1 MWCVSQG
8 FVGYKRVSHQCWYMS
23 SECPSLA
30 EACLSC
36 LILQMGFWNSW
47 VDADALTRDCLTLL
61 VSLQTLSQLLGV
73 FYVFIF
79 LAKQFELIQAIPF
92 PPPPTLVK
100 TPPFWLQSSESF
112 ITQWVLQIYFSIFLW
127 WMFSLFHFLYKGDMW
142 LGSGWETHLCPPG
155 HSIAGYWGKMGH
167 LLGLKAVS
175 CGRCF
180 GSAQGWRCLK

>member
-23 SECPSLA
+23 SECPPLA

-73 FYVFIF
+73 FYVLIYWLLYIFSKTIWVDTSNSLSFTSNTGENTSLLATEQWIFHHPMGFCRFIFQSSCDGCSVYFIFCTKVTCDLAVAGKPTCVLLATALQGTGGRWDIF
-79 LAKQFELIQAIPF
+79 LA
-92 PPPPTLVK
+92 
-100 TPPFWLQSSESF
+100 
-112 ITQWVLQIYFSIFLW
+112 
-127 WMFSLFHFLYKGDMW
+127 
-142 LGSGWETHLCPPG
+142 
-155 HSIAGYWGKMGH
+155 
-167 LLGLKAVS
+167 
-175 CGRCF
+175 
-180 GSAQGWRCLK
+180 